1 MIRKFQPQDT
11 DKIMKIWLESSLD
24 SHDFIPAS
32 YWQKNFASVRDDY
45 LPGSTTYVWE
55 ENGEI
60 KAFASLKEEDKLG
73 ALFVAAS
80 ARGRGIGKALMF
92 ELQKNHNRLNLQVYS
107 QNKKAVRFYHRC
119 GFQIL
124 REDIDTAT
132 GAPELLMSWNKGN
145 VTGDLIYNYSRTA
158 NFQSSNK

>member
-11 DKIMKIWLESSLD
+11 DKVMNIWLDGSLD
-24 SHDFIPAS
+24 SHDFIPAA
-32 YWQKNFASVRDDY
+32 YWQENYAVVRYEY
-45 LPGSTTYVWE
+45 LPAAQTYVWE

-60 KAFASLKEEDKLG
+60 KAFVSLGDEGYLG
-73 ALFVAAS
+73 ALFVSAD

-92 ELQKNHNRLNLQVYS
+92 ELQKNHSRLNLQVYS

-124 REDIDTAT
+124 REGIDEST
-132 GAPELLMSWNKGN
+132 GAKELMMSWNKGN
-145 VTGDLIYNYSRTA
+145 VSGDLVYHYAQR
-158 NFQSSNK
+158 SSL

>member
-11 DKIMKIWLESSLD
+11 DKVMKIWLDGSLD
-24 SHDFIPAS
+24 SHDFIPAA
-32 YWQKNFASVRDDY
+32 YWQKNFAVVRDEY
-45 LPGSTTYVWE
+45 LPAAQTYVWE

-60 KAFASLKEEDKLG
+60 KAFASLRDEDYIG
-73 ALFVAAS
+73 ALFVSAE

-92 ELQKNHNRLNLQVYS
+92 ELQKNHSRLNLQVYS

-124 REDIDTAT
+124 REGTDLPT
-132 GAPELLMSWNKGN
+132 GAKELMMSWNKGN
-145 VTGDLIYNYSRTA
+145 VSGDLIYHYSRQTGI
-158 NFQSSNK
+158 